1 MDEAEFNKIL
11 IDELKLLFLRVRNP
25 LDNSLE
31 ILLKIIDLTISL
43 NQLKN
48 YITICKGKFSDFRY
62 NYKGIILKKARD
74 LEIHFRNIG
83 LEEFENLLNNI
94 ITENDCRQ
102 ILATHISCV
111 HKEYFENDQISLNR
125 LFDFVKKSLLIGIKS
140 FFIPL
145 DVKDELK
152 KLDNCTSS
160 IKLQSKYYTNIVYNM
175 DL

>member
-1 MDEAEFNKIL
+1 
-11 IDELKLLFLRVRNP
+11 
-25 LDNSLE
+25 
-31 ILLKIIDLTISL
+31 
-43 NQLKN
+43 
-48 YITICKGKFSDFRY
+48 
-62 NYKGIILKKARD
+62 
-74 LEIHFRNIG
+74 NIG

-94 ITENDCRQ
+94 ITENECKQ
-102 ILATHISCV
+102 IFATHISCV

-145 DVKDELK
+145 DVKEELK

-160 IKLQSKYYTNIVYNM
+160 IKLQLRYYTNIIYNM